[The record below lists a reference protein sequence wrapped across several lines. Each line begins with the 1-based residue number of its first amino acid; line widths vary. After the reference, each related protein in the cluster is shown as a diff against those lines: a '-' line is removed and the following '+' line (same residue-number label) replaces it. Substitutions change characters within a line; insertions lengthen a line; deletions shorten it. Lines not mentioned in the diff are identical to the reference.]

1 MTRRDNAH
9 MNTRDLE
16 YFNKL
21 VELKNFSHVA
31 KFFAV
36 TQPTITF
43 SLKRL
48 EDYFSIQ
55 LINRD
60 QSHGQLSVTEAGNQL
75 FERSKIITGQLELA
89 RTELARVRQHKLK
102 LGMPPIIG
110 SYYFPK
116 IASELVKQNLMDVV
130 DTKEGGSDDLFYQ
143 MRSGDLDIALLG
155 STGPKIAEDMDITQI
170 MSVPF
175 TIVVDKQHPLAQL
188 PEVAFADLKK
198 YSFVSLAEGFVIVQA
213 FDWFVKNA
221 QMQPEVLYRT
231 SDVAMLKKMIKE
243 RVGIGFLTEIAV
255 TPEDDLV
262 TIPLTD
268 KNQPEFII
276 SVFNRKNQVLE
287 NDLLK
292 LKNVLVQTK

>member
-1 MTRRDNAH
+1 
-9 MNTRDLE
+9 MNTRDFE

-21 VELKNFSHVA
+21 VELKNFSQVA
-31 KFFAV
+31 KYFEV

-55 LINRD
+55 LINRN
-60 QSHGQLSVTEAGNQL
+60 QSHGQVTVTDAGNQL
-75 FERSKIITGQLELA
+75 FERSKIIISQLELA
-89 RTELARVRQHKLK
+89 KNELARVRQHKMK

-116 IASELVKQNLMDVV
+116 IANELVKQHLMDAV
-130 DTKEGGSDDLFYQ
+130 DTIEGGSDELFYH

-155 STGPKIAEDMDITQI
+155 STGPKVAEDMDITQI
-170 MSVPF
+170 LSVPF
-175 TIVVDKQHPLAQL
+175 TIVVDKQHPLAKFK
-188 PEVAFADLKK
+188 EVSFTELKN
-198 YSFVSLAEGFVIVQA
+198 YSFVSLTEGFVIVQA
-213 FDWFVKNA
+213 FDWFVKNT

-255 TPEDDLV
+255 TAEDDLV

-276 SVFNRKNQVLE
+276 SVFNRKNQILE
-287 NDLLK
+287 SDLLK
-292 LKNVLVQTK
+292 LKEILTETK